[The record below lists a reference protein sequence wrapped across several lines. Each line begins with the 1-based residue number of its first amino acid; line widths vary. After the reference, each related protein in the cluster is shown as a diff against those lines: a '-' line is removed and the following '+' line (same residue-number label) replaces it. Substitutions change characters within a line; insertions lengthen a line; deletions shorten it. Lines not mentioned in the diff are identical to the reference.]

1 MADIAKCTGGQCPLK
16 EKCYRYTAT
25 EDEYWQSWLVEEP
38 YDYDKKECEFFYER
52 KQNYEK
58 TAKRR

>member
-1 MADIAKCTGGQCPLK
+1 MADIVKCEAGQCPLK
-16 EKCYRYTAT
+16 EQCYHFTVT
-25 EDEYWQSWLVEEP
+25 PDEYQYYFKYPP